1 MKEVK
6 SSSNKN
12 VVDAKLLKAMGISE
26 SQITLTTTAKKVN
39 KPTTELEKMKLDAKT
54 KIQEVNASN
63 GQNVRFS
70 ALVRNGKTSD
80 GKDAYKM
87 VNHSGDYLI
96 SKNEDGTFTA
106 SKIHYYTENFKIADY
121 TIIGSNSD
129 LKK

>member
-1 MKEVK
+1 MKIEK
-6 SSSNKN
+6 QSSNKN
-12 VVDAKLLKAMGISE
+12 VVDSKLLKAMGIDE

-80 GKDAYKM
+80 GKEAYKM

-96 SKNEDGTFTA
+96 TKT
-106 SKIHYYTENFKIADY
+106 KTELSPLVKYI
-121 TIIGSNSD
+121 TTPKT
-129 LKK
+129 LKLRTML